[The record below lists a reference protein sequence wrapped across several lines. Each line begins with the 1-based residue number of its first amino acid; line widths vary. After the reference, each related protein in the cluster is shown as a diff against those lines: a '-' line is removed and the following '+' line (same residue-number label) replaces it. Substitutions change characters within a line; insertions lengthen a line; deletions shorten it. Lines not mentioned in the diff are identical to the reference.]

1 MRPVDADGLKELF
14 NSRSSHP
21 IYDEWSTLGIL
32 GVIDEMPTIDIAP
45 VKQGEFISEL
55 VEECDWKGKP
65 QKYYQPHSCSCC
77 HTPLRGTEKHCS
89 NCGAK
94 MCGGSDK

>member
-32 GVIDEMPTIDIAP
+32 GVIDEMPTIDVA
-45 VKQGEFISEL
+45 VVRHGRFISEL
-55 VEECDWKGKP
+55 VKKCDWRGKT
-65 QKYYQPHSCSCC
+65 QEYYQPHSCSCC
-77 HTPLRGTEKHCS
+77 HTPLYGTEKYCPA
-89 NCGAK
+89 CGAK
-94 MCGGSDK
+94 MDGSSNK